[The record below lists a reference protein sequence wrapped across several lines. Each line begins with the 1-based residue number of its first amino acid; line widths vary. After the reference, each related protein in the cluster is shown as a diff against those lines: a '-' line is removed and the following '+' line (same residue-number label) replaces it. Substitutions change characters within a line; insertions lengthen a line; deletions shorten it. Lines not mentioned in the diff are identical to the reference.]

1 MVYWVHSWVSY
12 PYILCALSL
21 YKHYTDIKIQNVKML
36 NWINSKKLYSSHKL
50 KKEKCKI
57 LLKSSKKKLK
67 NILHNKNNRISIV
80 VDETPVQSLNY
91 NSLLKKIIFTLIVPF
106 N

>member
-1 MVYWVHSWVSY
+1 
-12 PYILCALSL
+12 
-21 YKHYTDIKIQNVKML
+21 ML
-36 NWINSKKLYSSHKL
+36 NWINSKKIYSSHNL

-57 LLKSSKKKLK
+57 LLESSQKKLK
-67 NILHNKNNRISIV
+67 NILHNKNNCISIV
-80 VDETPVQSLNY
+80 VDETPVQSVNY